1 MERLQVA
8 LRRGAP
14 LMHEFVFEARVT
26 VQGRPRTPNKAE
38 IAQLALYPA
47 FTGRKKWDSV
57 QIQRYLIDYLFPDSG
72 FSLETS
78 PDGKLRG
85 SLEFLFG
92 AYDAD
97 DRTMFGAR
105 TPDKRTY
112 TPKST
117 EEIQKGGYRVHQV
130 IEIPSGAAGLR
141 LAVRDAVGDR
151 LGSLEIP
158 LPLAPE
164 RVNAKQQ

>member
-1 MERLQVA
+1 M
-8 LRRGAP
+8 
-14 LMHEFVFEARVT
+14 
-26 VQGRPRTPNKAE
+26 
-38 IAQLALYPA
+38 
-47 FTGRKKWDSV
+47 
-57 QIQRYLIDYLFPDSG
+57 FPSPG

-78 PDGKLRG
+78 PDGQLRG

-112 TPKST
+112 TPKGT

-151 LGSLEIP
+151 LGSLEIR

-164 RVNAKQQ
+164 RANAKQQ